1 MKNFKLLSL
10 AFLLLVGI
18 RGAYSAL
25 ITLKLQPMTYQTI
38 TMSIDSTA
46 SSLQNEYHFDYDF
59 AHGETPNTYFGA
71 GDALKVYA
79 NGGWFSYGPQYI
91 TAELGDKILQNTTV
105 TYNGRKYYKY
115 NSSEVDMYVSIS
127 QGVYDNTRGY
137 YMYYNVPFTNVSNTG
152 VAKYYTAGQASGT
165 CSYMRDDS
173 TWGITGKC
181 DNTGITLTQN
191 DGPAARKATLY
202 VYFPKKPTHPV
213 TLNVLVAKLFINT
226 DLADSQVYIG
236 PNKAFREYNL
246 RGTITFPNSCRT
258 SAATQDVD
266 LQSVNPSQFTTK
278 GALPKNY
285 NAKEVT
291 LTFTCDQD
299 IGSSYG
305 SMNWHVSATGPSI
318 NNESVNGL
326 LTATATS
333 GTINN
338 LGVGLSSNQTG
349 TTKIDATGAKDYQ
362 ATVSGKV
369 ATAKF
374 YAYPTMING
383 SKPSGAGDFK
393 ATATVMFDVP

>member
-1 MKNFKLLSL
+1 MKKFKLLSL
-10 AFLLLVGI
+10 AFLLLMVV
-18 RGAYSAL
+18 RGAYSDL
-25 ITLKLQPMTYQTI
+25 IILKLQPIDYQTI
-38 TMSIDSTA
+38 TMSIDSAA
-46 SSLQNEYHFDYDF
+46 SPLQNEYMFKYSF
-59 AHGETPNTYFGA
+59 GSNERPTTYFGA
-71 GDALKVYA
+71 GNAINLYA
-79 NGGWFSYGPQYI
+79 NGGWFAYGPQYI
-91 TAELGDKILQNTTV
+91 TAEFGPKILLNTTI
-105 TYNGRKYYKY
+105 TYNKRKYYKY
-115 NSSEVDMYVSIS
+115 NGSEVDMYVSIS
-127 QGVYDNTRGY
+127 QGVYDNARGY
-137 YMYYNVPFTNVSNTG
+137 YLYYNVPFTNASNNG
-152 VAKYYTAGQASGT
+152 VAKYYTAGPKSGT
-165 CSYMRDDS
+165 CSYMQDDS
-173 TWGITGKC
+173 TWGINGKC
-181 DNTGITLTQN
+181 DTSGITLTQN
-191 DGPAARKATLY
+191 DGPAAREARLY

-213 TLNVLVAKLFINT
+213 TLNVQLATLFINT

-236 PNKAFREYNL
+236 PRKAFREYNL

-258 SAATQDVD
+258 SAATQDVN

-285 NAKEVT
+285 SAKEVT